1 MLGEYYQSLPII
13 TKIIYTKHSRNGSMT
28 FSFYENNDNMSKFDE
43 IILINENYLLWNGE
57 LK

>member
-1 MLGEYYQSLPII
+1 
-13 TKIIYTKHSRNGSMT
+13 MT
-28 FSFYENNDNMSKFDE
+28 FLFYENNDTMSKFDE

>member
-1 MLGEYYQSLPII
+1 
-13 TKIIYTKHSRNGSMT
+13 MT